1 MLTSKIWSVPYS
13 KNPWN
18 WNWSIEVKFPLFL
31 LEIEAKMNLVLW
43 RLTELRL
50 KKIVWLTLLLIWI
63 PILISIILH
72 LTIFY
77 PISTFI
83 PYLQTSLYLPLIT
96 QSSKTSVLFWSELTW
111 VSKHSFSIS
120 DFLPH
125 LDVFRSQASK
135 KDHDSLIH
143 RIDFCLLIW
152 N

>member
-1 MLTSKIWSVPYS
+1 LKLKYWSKISSLLIRNWS
-13 KNPWN
+13 KNESCIMTFDWTPSQKN
-18 WNWSIEVKFPLFL
+18 C
-31 LEIEAKMNLVLW
+31 
-43 RLTELRL
+43 LTE
-50 KKIVWLTLLLIWI
+50 
-63 PILISIILH
+63 ISINLNTNSDFYILH

-77 PISTFI
+77 SYISTFI

-96 QSSKTSVLFWSELTW
+96 QSSKTSVLFWPELTW

-143 RIDFCLLIW
+143 RIDFCLLIG